1 MTAAHQSPA
10 QSRRQKRI
18 LSSGQNS
25 ALLKLRNSFLQTAG
39 YQVITTKESDLL
51 LEIASKQDFDA
62 IVLCSSIPVHIQE
75 RLARELR
82 ALKPN
87 TPLILICSYDAQQRL
102 RPLADRI
109 VIAEHGVS
117 QPLIEAVFE
126 LAGDPEP
133 ELNPAAPRPF

>member
-1 MTAAHQSPA
+1 MTAAHQSQPSL
-10 QSRRQKRI
+10 SRQQKRI
-18 LSSGQNS
+18 LSSGHNS

-39 YQVITTKESDLL
+39 YQVTTTKESDLL

-82 ALKPN
+82 ALRPN

-102 RPLADRI
+102 RPLADR
-109 VIAEHGVS
+109 VVVAEHGVS

-126 LAGDPEP
+126 FAGDPEEP
-133 ELNPAAPRPF
+133 QSR